1 MTEQEFINYVKEL
14 NIELDEEKLSKL
26 ERYYELLVEWNEKMN
41 LTGITERTQVYLK
54 HFYDSLTLNK
64 IVDLKQDL
72 SLVDIGTGAG
82 FPGLVLKIV
91 FPNLK
96 ITLIDSLNKRIEFL
110 KEVIKE
116 LGLND
121 IEAIHAR
128 SEEYGIK
135 NREKF
140 DIATARA
147 VAPLNILLE
156 YSIPMLK
163 VNGLFVPMKANIFQ
177 ELKESQNALKNLD
190 VEIIFQQEF
199 ELPIEQSKRTL
210 IKIRKNKST
219 KKTFPRKY
227 SDIKKRPL

>member
-1 MTEQEFINYVKEL
+1 MTEQEFINYVNKL
-14 NIELDEEKLSKL
+14 NIELDADKLNKL

-41 LTGITERTQVYLK
+41 LTGITEKSQVYLK
-54 HFYDSLTLNK
+54 HFYDSLTLNT
-64 IVDLKQDL
+64 IVNLKQDL

-116 LGLND
+116 LGLKD
-121 IEAIHAR
+121 IETIHAR

-163 VNGLFVPMKANIFQ
+163 VDGFFVPMKANIFQ
-177 ELKESQNALKNLD
+177 EILESQNALKSLD
-190 VEIIFQQEF
+190 SEIIGQIEF
-199 ELPIEQSKRTL
+199 ELPKELSKRTL

-219 KKTFPRKY
+219 KKIFPRKN